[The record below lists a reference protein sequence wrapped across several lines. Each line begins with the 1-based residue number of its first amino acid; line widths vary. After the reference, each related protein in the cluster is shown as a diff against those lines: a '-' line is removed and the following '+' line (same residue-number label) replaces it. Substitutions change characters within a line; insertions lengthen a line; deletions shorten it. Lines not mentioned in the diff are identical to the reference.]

1 MDKKPIIEE
10 NDEFKRKLLF
20 LSALNREVRDKGIE
34 FIVVGGSAVELYS
47 FGKYQSGDI
56 DIISS
61 GSQSIAE
68 ILLQNGF
75 MKRGKDFI
83 SEELGIFIEIPG
95 RTLSGDAGRVR
106 TFVFGEDMSVQV
118 IGIEDLIIDRLQS
131 CVFWKYETD
140 CEWAETLIGKYRNEM
155 DMVYLM
161 QRAGEEKVELE
172 LSRILQDE

>member
-10 NDEFKRKLLF
+10 NDEFKRKLMF
-20 LSALNREVRDKGIE
+20 LSALNREVREKGIE
-34 FIVVGGSAVELYS
+34 FIVVGGTAVELYS

-61 GSQSIAE
+61 GGMSITE
-68 ILLQNGF
+68 VLLDNGF
-75 MKRGKDFI
+75 IKKGKDFI
-83 SEELGIFIEIPG
+83 SEELGIFIEIPE
-95 RTLSGDAGRVR
+95 RVLSGDPGRVK

-140 CEWAETLIGKYRNEM
+140 CEWAENLIGKYREEM
-155 DMVYLM
+155 DLPYLI
-161 QRAGEEKVELE
+161 QRATDEKVARELN
-172 LSRILQDE
+172 RILKNG

>member
-61 GSQSIAE
+61 GSLSITE

-75 MKRGKDFI
+75 TKKGKNFI

-95 RTLSGDAGRVR
+95 RTLSGDPERVK

-118 IGIEDLIIDRLQS
+118 IGVEDLIIDRLQS
-131 CVFWKYETD
+131 CVLWKYETD
-140 CEWAETLIGKYRNEM
+140 GEWAENLIGKYRDAM
-155 DMVYLM
+155 DLDYLI
-161 QRAGEEKVELE
+161 QRATEVKVDQELN
-172 LSRILQDE
+172 RILANG